1 MTKTKITKAE
11 VKQVIKRI
19 VRQNPDAVNPT
30 AGDGTSCVYHIGR
43 GRNTR
48 RCLIGQLGWELGLPT
63 PKSIAGSAGSLAEF
77 GVWKG
82 LFTPG
87 AADYMTRLQ
96 QVADGGIGHPPIP
109 WGQIPASV
117 LNG

>member
-1 MTKTKITKAE
+1 MTKITKAQ
-11 VKQVIKRI
+11 VKQAIKRI
-19 VRQNPDAVNPT
+19 VAENPDTVNPT
-30 AGDGTSCVYHIGR
+30 IDEGRSCVYHVGR

-48 RCLIGQLGWELGLPT
+48 RCLIGQLGYELGLPT
-63 PKSIAGSAGSLAEF
+63 PKAIAGSAGSLAEY

-87 AADYMTRLQ
+87 AVDFMLRVQ
-96 QVADGGIGHPPIP
+96 GVADGDYASGPTP
-109 WGQIPASV
+109 WGQIPKSV